1 MTGKERLSVN
11 KIVIRTI
18 AAVIAALLCLPVLT
32 GCSPMNDAEK
42 KVSNELKTLQTSD
55 YTGAEVMDL
64 RDSLSDEG
72 KENFDGF
79 LKKLKSFDF
88 EITGSEEDE
97 EKEDDYTLV
106 SVKIRTCDFGREY
119 LAVWT
124 EFLKADKGAK
134 SEDMTEFYEMLF
146 ARLNSLDEKDHI
158 NYVNI
163 VCIDPLDNGEWIAN
177 IKENEELQDAIF
189 GGMLSEMKTLAA
201 EK

>member
-18 AAVIAALLCLPVLT
+18 AAVIAVLLCLPVLT

-79 LKKLKSFDF
+79 LKKLRSFDY
-88 EITGSEEDE
+88 EITGSEEEGDS
-97 EKEDDYTLV
+97 TLV
-106 SVKIRTCDFGREY
+106 SVKIRTYDFGREY

-163 VCIDPLDNGEWIAN
+163 VCIDPLANGEWIAN

-189 GGMLSEMKTLAA
+189 GGMMSEMNALAA
-201 EK
+201 E

>member
-42 KVSNELKTLQTSD
+42 KVSNELKALQTSD

-106 SVKIRTCDFGREY
+106 SVKIRTYDFGREY

-163 VCIDPLDNGEWIAN
+163 VCIDPLANGEWIAN

-189 GGMLSEMKTLAA
+189 GGMWSEMKTLAA
-201 EK
+201 E